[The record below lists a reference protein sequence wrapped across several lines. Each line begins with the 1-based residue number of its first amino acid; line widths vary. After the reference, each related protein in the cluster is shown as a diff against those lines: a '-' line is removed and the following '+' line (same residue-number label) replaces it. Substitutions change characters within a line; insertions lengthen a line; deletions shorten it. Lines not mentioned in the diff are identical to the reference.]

1 MTDLLATLHASPQNV
16 VLLAVG
22 LLLLTLI
29 TKLLLSCISQ
39 MHSYFRIQSGLAAIP
54 LAPGHQPLLGQAIS
68 LLKGTAW
75 DIMHDWLLTSKQP
88 ILKYSVLGKQGV
100 VVGDPA
106 SAKRIFQTHQ
116 RVYDKDL
123 YWAYYHF
130 LDILGTGLVTAN
142 GSLWQQ
148 QRLLIGPV
156 LRQEM
161 LDEVI
166 GMARSAVDRLCAKL
180 ETLRGEVVNMDDE
193 FRLLTLQVIGE
204 AVLSLPPEECDK
216 VMGTMC
222 LHD

>member
-1 MTDLLATLHASPQNV
+1 MTMINMADVLAAVHASPHIA
-16 VLLAVG
+16 LLFTAAA
-22 LLLLTLI
+22 LLVLTLAYKFI
-29 TKLLLSCISQ
+29 LSCIAQ
-39 MHSYFRIQSGLAAIP
+39 VHSYVRIRAGLAAIP
-54 LAPGHQPLLGQAIS
+54 LAPGHQPFLGQAIT

-75 DIMHDWLLTSKQP
+75 DIMHDWLLTTKQP

-116 RVYDKDL
+116 RVYEKDL
-123 YWAYYHF
+123 YWAYHHF

-142 GSLWQQ
+142 GDLWQR

-156 LRQEM
+156 LRQDM

-180 ETLRGEVVNMDDE
+180 ETMRGQVVNMDDE

-216 VMGTMC
+216 VC
-222 LHD
+222 